1 MHFSVY
7 VKSSSTTDRSTLLLY
22 SLRVG
27 FEKFTGKN
35 FALHLFNYKKLL
47 EVTKMQ

>member
-1 MHFSVY
+1 MY

-27 FEKFTGKN
+27 FEGFTGKK
-35 FALHLFNYKKLL
+35 FDLYLHSDKRLV